1 MTLWDIPPAQRRPL
15 AAWAHRRMCCPA
27 GGADRFGVAGL
38 ADFSAVLDGARSGDG
53 DALGELWRC
62 WNPAVLRYLRG
73 RRVPEPEDVAS
84 STWLDVARGL
94 SRFVGDEDHFR
105 RWLFTIAH
113 RRASDAARRRPPV
126 EVMDIGPAVVAL
138 AATTMTSP
146 EDEVVGDAQLRDALR
161 LVARLPVDQA
171 EVVLLRVLGDL
182 DVAAVAEIVGKS
194 PSHVR
199 VLAHRGL
206 ARLAVLV
213 TSTGESAGTAS
224 RFVTPADAAA
234 MKGTT

>member
-1 MTLWDIPPAQRRPL
+1 V
-15 AAWAHRRMCCPA
+15 
-27 GGADRFGVAGL
+27 VAGL
-38 ADFSAVLDGARSGDG
+38 ADFSAVVDRARAGDR

-113 RRASDAARRRPPV
+113 RRATDAARRRPPADAADV
-126 EVMDIGPAVVAL
+126 GPAV
-138 AATTMTSP
+138 AATATSP
-146 EDEVVGDAQLRDALR
+146 EDEVVGDAQLREALR
-161 LVARLPVDQA
+161 LIGRLPADQA
-171 EVVLLRVLGDL
+171 SVVLLRVLGDL
-182 DVAAVAEIVGKS
+182 DVTAVAEILGKS
-194 PSHVR
+194 PGHVR

-206 ARLAVLV
+206 ARLASLI
-213 TSTGESAGTAS
+213 TSTGESAGMAP
-224 RFVTPADAAA
+224 RAVTPADTAA